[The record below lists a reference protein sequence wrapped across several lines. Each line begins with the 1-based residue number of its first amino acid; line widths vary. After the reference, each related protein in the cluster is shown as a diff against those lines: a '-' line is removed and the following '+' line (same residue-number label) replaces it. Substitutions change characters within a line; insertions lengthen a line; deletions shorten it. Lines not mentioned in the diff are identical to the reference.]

1 VASRRSGNFQD
12 SRLATRFRTL
22 LDRLWR
28 GIGQSKTRDAK
39 GHSSHGSADPV
50 LNPGCLSVNVL
61 LSLEWGNA
69 MEDENIKASTALGTR
84 RPRQGEAFWGEMVT
98 TWKASGIGARRFC
111 REQGLAVSTFSLWC
125 KKLSGPVK
133 ERKQPFSVTADAA
146 FIVSKLNAELASR
159 GPSVA
164 TPTADASPSRDR
176 VTLSLAG
183 VRIELSGVHA
193 ERIVRFVLGQL
204 GGGRC

>member
-1 VASRRSGNFQD
+1 
-12 SRLATRFRTL
+12 
-22 LDRLWR
+22 
-28 GIGQSKTRDAK
+28 
-39 GHSSHGSADPV
+39 
-50 LNPGCLSVNVL
+50 
-61 LSLEWGNA
+61 
-69 MEDENIKASTALGTR
+69 MEDENIKAATAMGTR

-111 REQGLAVSTFSLWC
+111 REQGLAVSTFSLWR
-125 KKLSGPVK
+125 KKLSSPVR
-133 ERKQPFSVTADAA
+133 EIKQPLAVTADVA
-146 FIVSKLNAELASR
+146 FIVSNLDAELAPPR
-159 GPSVA
+159 ASVA
-164 TPTADASPSRDR
+164 TPAADASLSLDR

>member
-1 VASRRSGNFQD
+1 
-12 SRLATRFRTL
+12 
-22 LDRLWR
+22 
-28 GIGQSKTRDAK
+28 
-39 GHSSHGSADPV
+39 
-50 LNPGCLSVNVL
+50 
-61 LSLEWGNA
+61 
-69 MEDENIKASTALGTR
+69 MEDENIKAETAMGTR

-111 REQGLAVSTFSLWC
+111 REQGLAVSTFSLWR
-125 KKLSGPVK
+125 KKLSGSVK
-133 ERKQPFSVTADAA
+133 ENKPLLAVTADAA
-146 FIVSKLNAELASR
+146 FIASNLDGELA
-159 GPSVA
+159 PQVPAVA
-164 TPTADASPSRDR
+164 LPAADAAASRDR

>member
-1 VASRRSGNFQD
+1 
-12 SRLATRFRTL
+12 
-22 LDRLWR
+22 
-28 GIGQSKTRDAK
+28 
-39 GHSSHGSADPV
+39 
-50 LNPGCLSVNVL
+50 
-61 LSLEWGNA
+61 
-69 MEDENIKASTALGTR
+69 MEDENIKAATAMGTR

-111 REQGLAVSTFSLWC
+111 REQGLAVSTFSLWR
-125 KKLSGPVK
+125 KKLSGSVTEIKSPLA
-133 ERKQPFSVTADAA
+133 VTADAA
-146 FIVSKLNAELASR
+146 FIASNLDGELTPQVPALALPAAD
-159 GPSVA
+159 GPV
-164 TPTADASPSRDR
+164 SRDR

>member
-1 VASRRSGNFQD
+1 
-12 SRLATRFRTL
+12 
-22 LDRLWR
+22 
-28 GIGQSKTRDAK
+28 
-39 GHSSHGSADPV
+39 
-50 LNPGCLSVNVL
+50 
-61 LSLEWGNA
+61 
-69 MEDENIKASTALGTR
+69 MEDENITADTAMGTR

-111 REQGLAVSTFSLWC
+111 REQGLAVSTFSLWR
-125 KKLSGPVK
+125 KKLSGSGK
-133 ERKQPFSVTADAA
+133 ENKPLLAVTADAA
-146 FIVSKLNAELASR
+146 FIASNLDGELA
-159 GPSVA
+159 PQVPAVA
-164 TPTADASPSRDR
+164 LPAADAPSRDR